1 MVYLDM
7 HFSEAKGILSARG
20 GMNIYRGCTHGC
32 IYCDSRSRC
41 YQINHDFEDI
51 EVKRNAPEL
60 LEQKISFRFSP
71 LVVLFLK
78 TGVCGALRFFK
89 FDFGNSVRD
98 GRSKLHPLGK
108 WILQG
113 QKSVLFIIYSQNY
126 LTRYLLKCVFL
137 KQGRCSVDF

>member
-1 MVYLDM
+1 M

-32 IYCDSRSRC
+32 IYCDSRSHC

-60 LEQKISFRFSP
+60 LEQKISFRFNP

-78 TGVCGALRFFK
+78 TGVCGGFTTFSTFALESANFVSEKNFFIAALYA
-89 FDFGNSVRD
+89 FS
-98 GRSKLHPLGK
+98 SLILG
-108 WILQG
+108 IPCVIAG
-113 QKSVLFIIYSQNY
+113 QNCI
-126 LTRYLLKCVFL
+126 R
-137 KQGRCSVDF
+137 